1 MKIKML
7 KARVAGGKARK
18 EKEVVEVSDSEAR
31 YLIVKGSAESAEKTA
46 KAEAD
51 K

>member
-18 EKEVVEVSDSEAR
+18 EKEALEVSEKEAR
-31 YLIVKGSAESAEKTA
+31 FLIAKGI
-46 KAEAD
+46 AEAAEQKTKAD